1 MLLTPELKAVNLN
14 ATQEL
19 CLPIN
24 FDLGPIHVHERFCIG
39 VQSDGTQLIIYAT
52 HNGND
57 IFRQALAN
65 LCQDFSIGPVTFS
78 ICISD
83 IQIDNGMP
91 KFHLKLEGCVS
102 LLGRHCITL
111 LDQVISLGRITPQL
125 AKALSAMNAPGLT
138 IDKMTENTAF
148 FYTYPAQQTSM
159 ATVSTVGVAVQQ

>member
-1 MLLTPELKAVNLN
+1 MFLTPELQSVDLTAV
-14 ATQEL
+14 QEL

-24 FDLGPIHVHERFCIG
+24 FDLGPIHVHEQFCIG
-39 VQSDGTQLIIYAT
+39 VQSNGSQLIIYAT
-52 HNGND
+52 HNGKD

-91 KFHLKLEGCVS
+91 KFRLKLDGCVS

-111 LDQVISLGRITPQL
+111 LDQVISLGRIT
-125 AKALSAMNAPGLT
+125 AAHATAFASMNATGLT
-138 IDKMTENTAF
+138 IDKTSPDTAF
-148 FYTYPAQQTSM
+148 IYTYPASQSW
-159 ATVSTVGVAVQQ
+159 VANISGAGAAIRQ